1 MSEAAL
7 SGGGTISSGLRI
19 NRYWLY
25 VLPLLGLL
33 VVFFVLPV
41 LQVLWISVTD
51 PEPGLENYRTLLTSA
66 AVQRILWTTL
76 RICFITTVITLIGGY
91 IIAYAMVHV
100 SDRHRV
106 WMTLFVLVPFW
117 MSVLVRAFAW
127 ITLLRDNGL
136 VNSALIN
143 LGAIAHPIPMV
154 RNEFGVIVGM
164 VHFMLPYAV
173 LPLYANMRGI
183 DPRIVPAARG
193 LGAGEF
199 EAFWRVFLP
208 LSLSGIAAAGLLIFI
223 FSLGFFVTPAL
234 LGGGKTVMIAE
245 YVSVQ
250 IQQTVRWGLG
260 TMLASVLLATVLV
273 LVATLSRFL
282 KLRDLFGAR

>member
-1 MSEAAL
+1 
-7 SGGGTISSGLRI
+7 
-19 NRYWLY
+19 
-25 VLPLLGLL
+25 
-33 VVFFVLPV
+33 
-41 LQVLWISVTD
+41 
-51 PEPGLENYRTLLTSA
+51 
-66 AVQRILWTTL
+66 
-76 RICFITTVITLIGGY
+76 
-91 IIAYAMVHV
+91 
-100 SDRHRV
+100 
-106 WMTLFVLVPFW
+106 MTLFVLVPFW

-136 VNSALIN
+136 INSALIDV
-143 LGAIAHPIPMV
+143 GVIAHPFAMA
-154 RNEFGVIVGM
+154 RNEFGVVVGM

-183 DPRIVPAARG
+183 DPRVVLAARG

-208 LSLSGIAAAGLLIFI
+208 LSLPGIAAAALLIFI

-260 TMLASVLLATVLV
+260 TMLASVLLVAVFV

-282 KLRDLFGAR
+282 KLRDLFGAK

>member
-1 MSEAAL
+1 MSETAL
-7 SGGGTISSGLRI
+7 SGSTTFAGGKV

-33 VVFFVLPV
+33 VAFFVVPI
-41 LQVLWISVTD
+41 LQVLWISITD
-51 PEPGLENYRTLLTSA
+51 PEPGLQNYRILLSSA

-76 RICFITTVITLIGGY
+76 RICLITTLIALIGGY
-91 IIAYAMVHV
+91 IIAYVMVHV
-100 SDRHRV
+100 GRRHLV
-106 WMTLFVLVPFW
+106 WMMLFVLVPFW

-136 VNSALIN
+136 INSALMDTG
-143 LGAIAHPIPMV
+143 LIADPIAMV

-183 DPRIVPAARG
+183 DPRLMLAARG

-199 EAFWRVFLP
+199 ETFWRVFLP
-208 LSLSGIAAAGLLIFI
+208 LSLPGIAAAGLLIFI

-260 TMLASVLLATVLV
+260 TMLASVLLMAVFV

-282 KLRDLFGAR
+282 KLRDLFGAK